1 MQAERYIAAAD
12 IGTSKIALSVA
23 KIEGDDVQL
32 IYYKETR
39 SEGVRYSS
47 VFAPQRT
54 ATALKAAVTE
64 AEEELKIRI
73 LQLVVGLPRY
83 YVTQVAGSAGMKR
96 SNPDS
101 CITREEINN
110 LKSMAID
117 SYTLDDEVK
126 DEIYGAV
133 AQSFSADTDITGAS
147 ESDIIGVPGET
158 LEGNFKIFIGA
169 KRPVRNIDVMLNE
182 MGVALARKVFS
193 PNAAAQAVL
202 TEAEKE
208 NGVALVEIGAGVTS
222 VTIYRGR
229 LLRHYSSIP
238 FGGRSITNDIK
249 SECGFTEALAENIK
263 LAFGACLPDKLQNLS
278 DKIIQINDNENGS
291 YEQLSVKYL
300 SQIITCRVREIL
312 EAVLYQIQQSGYADQ
327 LRNGVVIT
335 GGWAMLV
342 NMCQMLKEMSGY
354 TVRIGYPRTQVFS
367 SGGCPGATEPSAS
380 ASIGMILEARRDIHL
395 NCIEESATALQ
406 EGQDGA
412 GESQTPDD
420 GPVIPD
426 GKTEATLFKEEDI
439 ITPSG
444 NKKNNDHGGKVTWF
458 GKQKK
463 KINDV
468 FERAFDNTVGNLFDS
483 ME

>member
-1 MQAERYIAAAD
+1 MQLTAS
-12 IGTSKIALSVA
+12 T
-23 KIEGDDVQL
+23 
-32 IYYKETR
+32 
-39 SEGVRYSS
+39 
-47 VFAPQRT
+47 APQRT

-335 GGWAMLV
+335 GGGAMLV

-380 ASIGMILEARRDIHL
+380 ASAPESTGTCWTMCRCSWTCAMPTACTWLTILPTTTTASRLPLVFPRNGRMASSVSPL
-395 NCIEESATALQ
+395 SAPRTVTA
-406 EGQDGA
+406 A
-412 GESQTPDD
+412 IRTMPMSSC
-420 GPVIPD
+420 GPS
-426 GKTEATLFKEEDI
+426 
-439 ITPSG
+439 PSSS
-444 NKKNNDHGGKVTWF
+444 
-458 GKQKK
+458 
-463 KINDV
+463 
-468 FERAFDNTVGNLFDS
+468 NTASNLRFCA
-483 ME
+483 